1 MSSTIGC
8 VHLTVV
14 HPRHDTRI
22 YLKEVT
28 SLSKEY
34 ESVGLLV
41 ADGLGDA
48 KDRGIQVLDLG
59 KPKGG
64 RLGRAFLGSV
74 RAFRKIRLLRPSV
87 VHFHDPELMP
97 LGFLLR
103 LTGTKVIYDV
113 HEDLPRQILSKQYIP
128 SVARIPVASAVS
140 VLEWLAGRLFT
151 AIVAATPT
159 IARRFPQSKT
169 TTVQN
174 FPMLKELASDVAWT
188 EKRGEVCYIGG
199 ISAIR
204 GIREVVAAMEISR
217 SGARLNIGG
226 RFENTALETEVK
238 NSPGWEKVNELGFV
252 DRSGVREVLGR
263 SVGGL
268 VTFLPLP
275 NHVDAQPNKMFEY
288 MSAGIPVIAS
298 DFPLWREIIEGADCG
313 LCVDPAVPAEI
324 AAAIDRLVEEPELA
338 QRMGENGR
346 KAVLEKYNWPVE
358 EKKLL
363 DLYASFEL
371 KAAK

>member
-22 YLKEVT
+22 YLKEVA
-28 SLSKEY
+28 SLLKEY
-34 ESVGLLV
+34 ESVGLIV
-41 ADGLGDA
+41 ADGMGDA
-48 KDRGIQVLDLG
+48 KNDRVQVLDLG

-87 VHFHDPELMP
+87 VHFHDPELMS

-159 IARRFPQSKT
+159 IAKRFPQSRT

-174 FPMLKELASDVAWT
+174 FPMLNELASDVAWT

-363 DLYASFEL
+363 DLYASFDL
-371 KAAK
+371 KAR

>member
-1 MSSTIGC
+1 MSSRIGC

-14 HPRHDTRI
+14 HSRQDTRI
-22 YLKEVT
+22 CLKQVA
-28 SLSKEY
+28 SLSMHY
-34 ESVGLLV
+34 EPVGLLV
-41 ADGLGDA
+41 ADGLGDTNDG
-48 KDRGIQVLDLG
+48 KVHVLDLG

-64 RLGRAFLGSV
+64 RLGRAVLGSL
-74 RAFRKIRLLRPSV
+74 RAFRKIRILRPSV
-87 VHFHDPELMP
+87 VHFHDPELIP
-97 LGFLLR
+97 LGFFLR

-128 SVARIPVASAVS
+128 SVARIPVARTMSF
-140 VLEWLAGRLFT
+140 LEWLAGRFFT

-159 IARRFPQSKT
+159 IAGRFPQSKT

-174 FPMLKELASDVAWT
+174 FPMLNELASDVAWT

-204 GIREVVAAMEISR
+204 GIREVVAAMEVSR

-226 RFENTALETEVK
+226 RFENAALEAETRS
-238 NSPGWEKVNELGFV
+238 SPGWEKVNDLGYL

-263 SVGGL
+263 SVAGI

-275 NHVDAQPNKMFEY
+275 NHLDAQPNKMFEY

-298 DFPLWREIIEGADCG
+298 HFPLWREIIEGADCG
-313 LCVDPAVPAEI
+313 LCVDPAAPAEI
-324 AAAIDRLVEEPELA
+324 AAAIDRLVEEPGLA
-338 QRMGENGR
+338 QRLGENGR
-346 KAVLEKYNWPVE
+346 KAVHEKYNWPVE

-363 DLYASFEL
+363 DLYASFDL
-371 KAAK
+371 KAR